1 MKTKLYS
8 PDIECDSCI
17 KVLTRAF
24 NNLQGIEN
32 FHFNKNEIEVEFDES
47 LITKDN
53 IVSAIQ
59 NKGYRVFDDV
69 FNKKSIKQRTKDF
82 IINKSK

>member
-32 FHFNKNEIEVEFDES
+32 FHFNKNEIEVE
-47 LITKDN
+47 L
-53 IVSAIQ
+53 
-59 NKGYRVFDDV
+59 
-69 FNKKSIKQRTKDF
+69 SI
-82 IINKSK
+82 S